1 MVADIVAS
9 SAGRGVD
16 PVASGKQEGYAK
28 LMANCVA
35 LNPAAGS
42 AETMVNAV
50 DCYIA
55 STVQAGYANLLG
67 EGSVFSVA
75 LTIALT
81 IYVAIIGYRLIFGRS
96 SLSVG
101 EMMPRMIMIGAVLAL
116 TSNWATYQVLV
127 YDVLTDGPH
136 EIVRA
141 INPNDGNIRGM
152 TERVDML
159 SGRMVDLADAWT
171 EFDARPE
178 QMLPASPTAP
188 APGALPVTAN
198 NITAVVAP
206 KDSLGPNML
215 LFSALL
221 LVLASAGILV
231 VAKIILGLLLLLG
244 PVFAVLGLLAST
256 RGLALGWGRAAI
268 MMALVPIMTMITSA
282 GALAALEPILT
293 QMYVSAGQGDFSLRA
308 ALTILVIVLI
318 MVAVAVQL
326 FRIGRTIVSGWTLPF
341 GQHRA
346 VDNMA
351 SAPAADVPVPSNN
364 VVYNERMQSLV
375 GAIERSAAATANM
388 GPGNPRR
395 ILLPQPSYADA
406 NQAGQKNNYSDR
418 RISRGPVNAVRA
430 PIKAIRNVA

>member
-1 MVADIVAS
+1 M
-9 SAGRGVD
+9 AG
-16 PVASGKQEGYAK
+16 
-28 LMANCVA
+28 CVA

-50 DCYIA
+50 DCYIG

-67 EGSVFSVA
+67 QGSMFSVA

-127 YDVLTDGPH
+127 YDVLTDGPQ

-141 INPNDGNIRGM
+141 VNPENGDARGI
-152 TERVDML
+152 TERIDVL

-178 QMLPASPTAP
+178 QMLPTNPITTEP
-188 APGALPVTAN
+188 ATPPATVN
-198 NITAVVAP
+198 NIAAFVAP

-215 LFSALL
+215 LFSALF

-231 VAKIILGLLLLLG
+231 VTKIILGLLLLLG
-244 PVFAVLGLLAST
+244 PVFAVLGLFAST
-256 RGLALGWGRAAI
+256 RGLALGWGRAAV
-268 MMALVPIMTMITSA
+268 MMALVPVMTMITSA
-282 GALAALEPILT
+282 GAVAAIEPLLT
-293 QMYVSAGQGDFSLRA
+293 QMYVSAGQGDFALRA

-326 FRIGRTIVSGWTLPF
+326 FRIGRTIVSSWTLSF
-341 GQHRA
+341 GQRRTI
-346 VDNMA
+346 DNQI
-351 SAPAADVPVPSNN
+351 SAPVANYPLPSTN

-375 GAIERSAAATANM
+375 GAIERSAAATASIS
-388 GPGNPRR
+388 PGNPRG
-395 ILLPQPSYADA
+395 ILLPQRVYADTGP
-406 NQAGQKNNYSDR
+406 AGQQNSYSDR
-418 RISRGPVNAVRA
+418 RISRGSVNAVRA

>member
-1 MVADIVAS
+1 MDALIVA
-9 SAGRGVD
+9 GRARRSIA
-16 PVASGKQEGYAK
+16 PVVGRKQDGDDE

-50 DCYIA
+50 DCYIQ

-67 EGSVFSVA
+67 AGSVFNLA

-96 SLSVG
+96 ALSVG

-127 YDVLTDGPH
+127 YDVLTDGPQ

-141 INPNDGNIRGM
+141 MNPGDSDVRGI

-178 QMLPASPTAP
+178 QMLPTNPTAP
-188 APGALPVTAN
+188 EPATLPVTAN

-206 KDSLGPNML
+206 KDSLGPNVL
-215 LFSALL
+215 LLSALF
-221 LVLASAGILV
+221 LVLASAGVLV

-244 PVFAVLGLLAST
+244 PVFAVLGLFAST
-256 RGLALGWGRAAI
+256 RGLALGWGRAAV
-268 MMALVPIMTMITSA
+268 MMALVPVMTMVTSV
-282 GALAALEPILT
+282 GAMTALEPILA
-293 QMYVSAGQGDFSLRA
+293 QMYVSAGLGDFSLRA

-326 FRIGRTIVSGWTLPF
+326 FRIGRTIVSGWTLSF
-341 GQHRA
+341 EQDRTI
-346 VDNMA
+346 DNRV
-351 SAPAADVPVPSNN
+351 SAPVAHDPQPANN
-364 VVYNERMQSLV
+364 PVYNERMQSLV
-375 GAIERSAAATANM
+375 SAIERSAAATVSIS
-388 GPGNPRR
+388 PDNPRG
-395 ILLPQPSYADA
+395 ILLPQRAYADA
-406 NQAGQKNNYSDR
+406 GQAGQPNNYSDR
-418 RISRGPVNAVRA
+418 RISRGPVTAARA

>member
-1 MVADIVAS
+1 
-9 SAGRGVD
+9 
-16 PVASGKQEGYAK
+16 
-28 LMANCVA
+28 
-35 LNPAAGS
+35 
-42 AETMVNAV
+42 
-50 DCYIA
+50 
-55 STVQAGYANLLG
+55 
-67 EGSVFSVA
+67 
-75 LTIALT
+75 
-81 IYVAIIGYRLIFGRS
+81 
-96 SLSVG
+96 
-101 EMMPRMIMIGAVLAL
+101 MIMIGAVLAL

-127 YDVLTDGPH
+127 YDVLTDGPQ

-141 INPNDGNIRGM
+141 INPDDGDVRGM
-152 TERVDML
+152 TERVDVL

-178 QMLPASPTAP
+178 QMLPPNPTATEP
-188 APGALPVTAN
+188 ATLPATAN
-198 NITAVVAP
+198 NITAFVAP

-215 LFSALL
+215 LFSALF
-221 LVLASAGILV
+221 LVLASAGVLV

-244 PVFAVLGLLAST
+244 PVFAVLGLFAST
-256 RGLALGWGRAAI
+256 RGLALGWGRAAV
-268 MMALVPIMTMITSA
+268 MMALVPIMTMMTSA
-282 GALAALEPILT
+282 GAVAALEPILT

-308 ALTILVIVLI
+308 ALMILVIVLI

-326 FRIGRTIVSGWTLPF
+326 FRIGRTIVSGWTLSF

-346 VDNMA
+346 VDNLV
-351 SAPAADVPVPSNN
+351 SAPAADVPMPSSN

-395 ILLPQPSYADA
+395 ILLPQPAYADA

>member
-1 MVADIVAS
+1 MPSCI
-9 SAGRGVD
+9 
-16 PVASGKQEGYAK
+16 
-28 LMANCVA
+28 A

-50 DCYIA
+50 DCYIQ

-67 EGSVFSVA
+67 QGSVFSVA

-127 YDVLTDGPH
+127 YDVLTDGPQ

-141 INPNDGNIRGM
+141 INPADGDARGI
-152 TERVDML
+152 TERIDVL

-178 QMLPASPTAP
+178 QMLPGDATAL
-188 APGALPVTAN
+188 APDALPATVSG
-198 NITAVVAP
+198 ITAFVTP

-221 LVLASAGILV
+221 LVLASAGVLV
-231 VAKIILGLLLLLG
+231 VAKIILGLLLMLG
-244 PVFAVLGLLAST
+244 PIFAVLGLFAST
-256 RGLALGWGRAAI
+256 RGLTLGWGRAAVL
-268 MMALVPIMTMITSA
+268 MALVPVMAMMTSA
-282 GALAALEPILT
+282 GAVAVLEPVLT
-293 QMYVSAGQGDFSLRA
+293 QMYVSAGQGVFSLRA

-318 MVAVAVQL
+318 MVAVSVQL
-326 FRIGRTIVSGWTLPF
+326 FRIGRTIVSGWTLSF
-341 GQHRA
+341 GQQHRA
-346 VDNMA
+346 VDHLA
-351 SAPAADVPVPSNN
+351 SAPAADVPMPSNN

-375 GAIERSAAATANM
+375 GAIQRSAAATASM
-388 GPGNPRR
+388 SPGNPGGT
-395 ILLPQPSYADA
+395 LLPQRVYVDVGLSGPQIS
-406 NQAGQKNNYSDR
+406 YSDR
-418 RISRGPVNAVRA
+418 RISRGSVNAVRA

>member
-1 MVADIVAS
+1 MAS
-9 SAGRGVD
+9 
-16 PVASGKQEGYAK
+16 
-28 LMANCVA
+28 CVTI
-35 LNPAAGS
+35 NPAAGS

-50 DCYIA
+50 DCYIQ

-67 EGSVFSVA
+67 QGSMFNVA

-127 YDVLTDGPH
+127 YDVLTDGPQ
-136 EIVRA
+136 EIVSA
-141 INPNDGNIRGM
+141 INPDDGNVRGI

-171 EFDARPE
+171 EFDARPD
-178 QMLPASPTAP
+178 QMLPTNPITTETAT
-188 APGALPVTAN
+188 LPVTAN
-198 NITAVVAP
+198 NITAFVAP

-215 LFSALL
+215 LLSALF
-221 LVLASAGILV
+221 LVLASAGVLV
-231 VAKIILGLLLLLG
+231 VAKIILGVLLLLG
-244 PVFAVLGLLAST
+244 PVFAVLGLFAST
-256 RGLALGWGRAAI
+256 RGLALGWGRAAV

-282 GALAALEPILT
+282 GAVAALEPILT

-326 FRIGRTIVSGWTLPF
+326 FRIGRTIVSGWTLSF
-341 GQHRA
+341 GQRRPI
-346 VDNMA
+346 DNQV
-351 SAPAADVPVPSNN
+351 SAPVANDPLPSSN
-364 VVYNERMQSLV
+364 VVYNERMQSLI
-375 GAIERSAAATANM
+375 GAIERSAQATASS
-388 GPGNPRR
+388 PGNPRG
-395 ILLPQPSYADA
+395 ILLPQRVYSDADHA
-406 NQAGQKNNYSDR
+406 AQQISYSDR
-418 RISRGPVNAVRA
+418 RISRGPVHAVRA

>member
-1 MVADIVAS
+1 MAS
-9 SAGRGVD
+9 CGT
-16 PVASGKQEGYAK
+16 
-28 LMANCVA
+28 

-50 DCYIA
+50 DCYIG

-67 EGSVFSVA
+67 QGSVFNIA
-75 LTIALT
+75 LTMALT

-101 EMMPRMIMIGAVLAL
+101 EMMPRMIIIGAVLAL

-127 YDVLTDGPH
+127 YDLLTDGPQ

-141 INPNDGNIRGM
+141 INPGDGDVRGI

-171 EFDARPE
+171 EFDARPD
-178 QMLPASPTAP
+178 QMLPTNTTATEP
-188 APGALPVTAN
+188 ATLPVTAN
-198 NITAVVAP
+198 NITAFVAP

-215 LFSALL
+215 LFSALF
-221 LVLASAGILV
+221 LVLASAGVLV
-231 VAKIILGLLLLLG
+231 VTKIVLGLLLLLG
-244 PVFAVLGLLAST
+244 PVFAVLGLFTST
-256 RGLALGWGRAAI
+256 RSLSLGWGRAAV
-268 MMALVPIMTMITSA
+268 MMALVPIMTMITST

-346 VDNMA
+346 ADNLV
-351 SAPAADVPVPSNN
+351 SAPAADVPMPSNN

-375 GAIERSAAATANM
+375 GAIERSAAAAANM
-388 GPGNPRR
+388 DPGNPRR
-395 ILLPQPSYADA
+395 ILLPQPAYADA
-406 NQAGQKNNYSDR
+406 SQAGQKNNYSDR

>member
-1 MVADIVAS
+1 MAS
-9 SAGRGVD
+9 
-16 PVASGKQEGYAK
+16 
-28 LMANCVA
+28 CVT

-50 DCYIA
+50 DCYIGA
-55 STVQAGYANLLG
+55 TVQAGYANLLG
-67 EGSVFSVA
+67 QGSVFSVA

-127 YDVLTDGPH
+127 YDVLTEGPQ

-141 INPNDGNIRGM
+141 INPNDGDLRGI
-152 TERVDML
+152 TERIDVL

-178 QMLPASPTAP
+178 QMLPTNTTATEP
-188 APGALPVTAN
+188 ATLPVTAN
-198 NITAVVAP
+198 NITAFVAP

-215 LFSALL
+215 LFSALF
-221 LVLASAGILV
+221 LVLASAGVLV

-244 PVFAVLGLLAST
+244 PIFAVLGLFAST

-268 MMALVPIMTMITSA
+268 IMALVPVMTMITSA
-282 GALAALEPILT
+282 GAVAALEPILT

-308 ALTILVIVLI
+308 ALIILVIVFI

-326 FRIGRTIVSGWTLPF
+326 FRIGRTIVSGWTLSF
-341 GQHRA
+341 GQGRTIDSQ
-346 VDNMA
+346 V
-351 SAPAADVPVPSNN
+351 SAPVANVPMPSSNI
-364 VVYNERMQSLV
+364 VYNERMQSLI
-375 GAIERSAAATANM
+375 GAIERSAAATASSS
-388 GPGNPRR
+388 PSNPRG
-395 ILLPQPSYADA
+395 ILLPQRVNADA
-406 NQAGQKNNYSDR
+406 DQARQKTSYSDR

>member
-1 MVADIVAS
+1 MAS
-9 SAGRGVD
+9 CGT
-16 PVASGKQEGYAK
+16 
-28 LMANCVA
+28 

-50 DCYIA
+50 DCYIG

-67 EGSVFSVA
+67 QGSMFSVA

-101 EMMPRMIMIGAVLAL
+101 EMMPRMIIIGAVLAL
-116 TSNWATYQVLV
+116 TSNSATYQVLV
-127 YDVLTDGPH
+127 YDLLTDGPQ

-141 INPNDGNIRGM
+141 INPGDGDVRGI

-171 EFDARPE
+171 EFDARPD
-178 QMLPASPTAP
+178 QMLPTNTTATEP
-188 APGALPVTAN
+188 ATLPVTAN
-198 NITAVVAP
+198 NITAFVTP

-215 LFSALL
+215 LFSALF
-221 LVLASAGILV
+221 LVLASAGVLV
-231 VAKIILGLLLLLG
+231 VTKIVLGLLLLLG
-244 PVFAVLGLLAST
+244 PVFAVLGLFTST
-256 RGLALGWGRAAI
+256 RGLALGWGRAAV

-282 GALAALEPILT
+282 GAVTALEPILT

-346 VDNMA
+346 VDNMV
-351 SAPAADVPVPSNN
+351 SAPAADVPMPSSN
-364 VVYNERMQSLV
+364 VVYNERMQSLI
-375 GAIERSAAATANM
+375 GAIERSAAVTASSS
-388 GPGNPRR
+388 PGNPRG
-395 ILLPQPSYADA
+395 ILLPQRIYSNADHA
-406 NQAGQKNNYSDR
+406 AQKTSYSDR
-418 RISRGPVNAVRA
+418 RISRGPVHAVRA
-430 PIKAIRNVA
+430 PIKAIRNVV

>member
-1 MVADIVAS
+1 
-9 SAGRGVD
+9 
-16 PVASGKQEGYAK
+16 
-28 LMANCVA
+28 MANCVT
-35 LNPAAGS
+35 LNPRAGS

-50 DCYIA
+50 DCYIG

-67 EGSVFSVA
+67 DGSVFSVA

-81 IYVAIIGYRLIFGRS
+81 IYVATIGYRLIFGRS

-127 YDVLTDGPH
+127 YDVLTDGPQ

-141 INPNDGNIRGM
+141 INPYDGDVRGT
-152 TERVDML
+152 TERVDVL
-159 SGRMVDLADAWT
+159 SGRMVDLANAWT
-171 EFDARPE
+171 EFDARPD
-178 QMLPASPTAP
+178 QMPQTNPTATEP
-188 APGALPVTAN
+188 ATLPVTAN
-198 NITAVVAP
+198 TISAFVAP

-215 LFSALL
+215 LFSALF
-221 LVLASAGILV
+221 LVLASAGVLV

-244 PVFAVLGLLAST
+244 PVFAVLGLFATT
-256 RGLALGWGRAAI
+256 RGLALGWSRAAV
-268 MMALVPIMTMITSA
+268 MMALAPIMTMITSA
-282 GALAALEPILT
+282 GAVAALEPILT

-326 FRIGRTIVSGWTLPF
+326 FRVGRTIVSGWTLSF
-341 GQHRA
+341 WQSRTI
-346 VDNMA
+346 DNQV
-351 SAPAADVPVPSNN
+351 SAPVANDPLPSSN
-364 VVYNERMQSLV
+364 VVYNERMQSLI
-375 GAIERSAAATANM
+375 GAIERSAQATASGSPG
-388 GPGNPRR
+388 GPGG
-395 ILLPQPSYADA
+395 ISLPQRVYADA
-406 NQAGQKNNYSDR
+406 GQAGQQKNYSDR